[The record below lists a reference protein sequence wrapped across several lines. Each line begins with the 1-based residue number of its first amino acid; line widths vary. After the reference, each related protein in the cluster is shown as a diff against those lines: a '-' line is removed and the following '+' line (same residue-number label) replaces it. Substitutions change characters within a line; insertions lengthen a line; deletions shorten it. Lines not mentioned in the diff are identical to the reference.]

1 MIKGTLYVLVTMF
14 ALTIITL
21 IVIGAGAIEPKE
33 ESKDSATTIIAEE
46 DTSDIDNKTDVLYA
60 EITTESSVDTEV
72 IEIPGNTEVVT
83 TEEID
88 EEIVPETTYDTSPDI
103 LHSTEDELFCLAAA
117 VCREAGGASTE
128 IQMMVANVIINRVCS
143 DIYPDS
149 VRGVITQRKQYGT
162 MWKNGVSFPDW
173 ATQEVIAQCYNVA
186 QRVLD
191 GERVCPANV
200 LFQAE
205 FPQGSGVFKQY
216 PGYYFCYY

>member
-72 IEIPGNTEVVT
+72 IEIPGDTEVVT

-103 LHSTEDELFCLAAA
+103 LHNTEDELFCLAVA

-149 VRGVITQRKQYGT
+149 VRGVITQRKQ
-162 MWKNGVSFPDW
+162 
-173 ATQEVIAQCYNVA
+173 
-186 QRVLD
+186 
-191 GERVCPANV
+191 
-200 LFQAE
+200 
-205 FPQGSGVFKQY
+205 
-216 PGYYFCYY
+216 